1 MKHLS
6 YIHFNFNKRH
16 CTYADPRFIVK
27 RLRCH
32 LFLTNSDGYQL
43 RWLPTELVIN
53 QFHNELITQHKILCI
68 ESIIFDSN
76 KVSVINS
83 FGDIEIGELH
93 RRRKMFSAKLESA
106 NFVVGEKKI
115 RRKCTNSISHYL
127 RRWKKQVMIDHVN
140 FRSPVYDSDPEP
152 FSQRH

>member
-83 FGDIEIGELH
+83 FGDIEIGEKCFGEIGIGEFR
-93 RRRKMFSAKLESA
+93 RRRKKNSAKMYQ
-106 NFVVGEKKI
+106 FVKVTGAP
-115 RRKCTNSISHYL
+115 TS
-127 RRWKKQVMIDHVN
+127 
-140 FRSPVYDSDPEP
+140 
-152 FSQRH
+152 

>member
-83 FGDIEIGELH
+83 FGDIEIGEKCF
-93 RRRKMFSAKLESA
+93 RRNWNRRISSSAKKK
-106 NFVVGEKKI
+106 FGENVPIRALI
-115 RRKCTNSISHYL
+115 RRHQGEGVSE
-127 RRWKKQVMIDHVN
+127 R
-140 FRSPVYDSDPEP
+140 
-152 FSQRH
+152 